1 MNKDQIKGTAK
12 DIKGKIK
19 EEVGHLTGNSKTEAE
34 GVGGQVAGKVQ
45 KAFGNIKE
53 KMKE

>member
-19 EEVGHLTGNSKTEAE
+19 EKVGHLTGNSKTETD

-45 KAFGNIKE
+45 KAFGKIKE
-53 KMKE
+53 KVKK